1 MVTINN
7 GMIYKEAEYNDEL
20 EPGDFVVYT
29 TQNNLYYGFYKGM
42 GNGTIQVIDPRS
54 IIWASKN
61 GGKPRLEVVFGQSK
75 NWRVIRSHP
84 DFVTKNRQ
92 ALEEALEII
101 RETKILP
108 VKY

>member
-1 MVTINN
+1 
-7 GMIYKEAEYNDEL
+7 MIYRQLKYNDEL

-29 TQNNLYYGFYKGM
+29 TQNNIYYGFYKGT
-42 GNGTIQVIDPRS
+42 GNGTIQVLSPY
-54 IIWASKN
+54 IINWANKK
-61 GGKPRLEVVFGQSK
+61 GVKPRADVIFGQSK

-84 DFVTKNRQ
+84 DFVTKDRE